1 MTGSRQLVFSSARR
15 AKRPRWVGVSL
26 WILVILAVLALLVV
40 LTGASLWGYAWAKLG
55 ADEVPALADEVDALG
70 AEGARAPTHATTV
83 LVTTTAPRDPTDPR
97 GPELVAPVW
106 VVQAGGPRE
115 TPAVLLLPTD
125 LPMTADGVGATTP
138 AQLQVEQ
145 DASGLVR
152 AVTDYTGIRIDHVVS
167 LEEETLPRLI
177 DLLGPLQRCAADDD
191 CVEVTTDAARLE
203 LADAGPEARVV
214 RTARLLRDLASTV
227 SAVDLLTSPVA
238 TKRAIDTVAAVH
250 TDVSL
255 RGATLLE
262 LADLFAGVPEPD
274 VVTVPLLRNP
284 QTGSSVLLEQAQTI
298 FQRFAEGA
306 PLDGVSDEDG
316 LQQLISEVPV
326 VVLNVAGLPG
336 LAGRVETQ
344 LTASGFRVLGTD
356 NAPAFEE
363 GAPTVVRYLADDP
376 AAEATAI
383 VLAERLTD
391 AQLEPVDRVPDF
403 DGNDVSVQVL
413 AGADLDDASADSGD
427 DQGE

>member
-15 AKRPRWVGVSL
+15 AKRSRWIGVSL
-26 WILVILAVLALLVV
+26 WILVILAVLALLVTL
-40 LTGASLWGYAWAKLG
+40 LTASLWGYAWVQLG
-55 ADEVPALADEVDALG
+55 ADEVPALTADVDALG
-70 AEGARAPTHATTV
+70 ADGARAPSEATTV
-83 LVTTTAPRDPTDPR
+83 LLTTTAPRDPTEPS

-106 VVQAGGPRE
+106 IVQAGGPRE

-145 DASGLVR
+145 DSSGLVR

-167 LEEETLPRLI
+167 VEEDTLPRLI
-177 DLLGPLQRCAADDD
+177 DLLGPLQRCAAEDD
-191 CVEVTTDAARLE
+191 CIEVTADDARLE

-214 RTARLLRDLASTV
+214 RTSRLLGDLAATL
-227 SAVDLLTSPVA
+227 SAVDLVTSPVA
-238 TKRAIDTVAAVH
+238 TKRAVDTVAAVH

-255 RGATLLE
+255 RGAALLD
-262 LADLFAGVPEPD
+262 LAGRFHDAPEPD
-274 VVTVPLLRNP
+274 VMTVPILRNP

-306 PLDGVSDEDG
+306 PLDGVSDDDG
-316 LQQLISEVPV
+316 LQQVISEVSV
-326 VVLNVAGLPG
+326 VVLNAAGIPG

-344 LTASGFRVLGTD
+344 LTASGFRVVGTD
-356 NAPAFEE
+356 NAPAFDE
-363 GAPTVVRYLADDP
+363 GAPTIVRYLADDP
-376 AAEATAI
+376 AAEVTAI

-391 AQLEPVDRVPDF
+391 AQLEPVDRLPDF
-403 DGNDVSVQVL
+403 DGEDVGVQVL
-413 AGADLDDASADSGD
+413 AGADLDE
-427 DQGE
+427 QPE